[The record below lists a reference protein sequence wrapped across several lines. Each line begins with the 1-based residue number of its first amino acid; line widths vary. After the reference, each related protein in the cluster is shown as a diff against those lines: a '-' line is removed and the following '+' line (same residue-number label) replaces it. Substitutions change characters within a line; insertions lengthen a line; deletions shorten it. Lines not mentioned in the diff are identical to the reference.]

1 MEPRNLLQEE
11 QVQHN
16 SLINTYYT
24 QYITA
29 YGDGFFDLGSIE
41 QKNSVYDSD
50 AFNAF
55 IEDIKN
61 NINNIYEYNFLA
73 DNPQAAIEF
82 LANCETIKLKYET
95 TFGIRQ

>member
-1 MEPRNLLQEE
+1 M
-11 QVQHN
+11 
-16 SLINTYYT
+16 
-24 QYITA
+24 
-29 YGDGFFDLGSIE
+29 
-41 QKNSVYDSD
+41 YDSD

-55 IEDIKN
+55 IEGIEN